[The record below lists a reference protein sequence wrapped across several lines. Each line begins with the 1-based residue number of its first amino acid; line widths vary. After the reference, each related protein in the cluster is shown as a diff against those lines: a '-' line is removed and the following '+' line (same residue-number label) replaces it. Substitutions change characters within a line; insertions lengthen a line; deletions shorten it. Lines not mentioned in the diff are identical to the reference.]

1 MDIPVLTSTTRMS
14 EEIAAGQSGCRCF
27 RCQSCFCRICRS
39 PDHCGEAC
47 LAEESRVVR
56 MGKRR
61 PPLPPD
67 LAEIVAEA
75 SKHIVLSEKKKAK
88 ELKELVDKC
97 NSDFEAMRN
106 AFLSCHENG
115 IYSGLGKV
123 FARPIKLAWTPL
135 HSAVQV
141 RFMKNLAK
149 TGAVLRPAFHG
160 TNFSNHSSIFH
171 RGLLIPGE
179 NNELKVVHGGL
190 LMAVECTQQTLT
202 LPGYLEVS
210 ARLQLCL
217 CALYFRLLL
226 CAMLEMP
233 WS

>member
-1 MDIPVLTSTTRMS
+1 M
-14 EEIAAGQSGCRCF
+14 
-27 RCQSCFCRICRS
+27 
-39 PDHCGEAC
+39 
-47 LAEESRVVR
+47 
-56 MGKRR
+56 
-61 PPLPPD
+61 
-67 LAEIVAEA
+67 
-75 SKHIVLSEKKKAK
+75 
-88 ELKELVDKC
+88 KELVDKC

-179 NNELKVVHGGL
+179 NNELKVVHGAAHGRGVYTANIDAACL
-190 LMAVECTQQTLT
+190 SRGFCSAPAMLVCAVLQTSFVRHVGDAMVVGVADHVIPLFEAIAGSWGCSEFT
-202 LPGYLEVS
+202 PAPALPTMQPMPMRVVTAPIAASTKGTAKAKGNCNDKQPPPS
-210 ARLQLCL
+210 SRSSKFMARL
-217 CALYFRLLL
+217 AKKS
-226 CAMLEMP
+226 AKH
-233 WS
+233 